1 MSSEAIL
8 APLLSVVM
16 LVTGAAAGAAGGSGM
31 ARPGTGWSI
40 GGIAGP
46 EEPPKMALIM
56 DGLGTAAVRAGRAI
70 RAPAE
75 VLTPRVAARR
85 ALERTIS
92 NPERGATLRRY
103 GRTRGLICATGGS
116 SIPARVGSKKSFPLD
131 FPPRFLAGTQAS
143 TGTPVD
149 SESTVY
155 FRPIKSSSGPAII
168 C

>member
-1 MSSEAIL
+1 
-8 APLLSVVM
+8 
-16 LVTGAAAGAAGGSGM
+16 
-31 ARPGTGWSI
+31 
-40 GGIAGP
+40 
-46 EEPPKMALIM
+46 MALIM

-103 GRTRGLICATGGS
+103 GRTRGLICAGGGS
-116 SIPARVGSKKSFPLD
+116 SARLGWQQKIFPVGDGFSS
-131 FPPRFLAGTQAS
+131 RFLTGSHSENLAGHPHPRVHPTR
-143 TGTPVD
+143 
-149 SESTVY
+149 ESTVY
-155 FRPIKSSSGPAII
+155 FRPIIKSSSGPARI